1 MSENPKVLEI
11 VRETLEESIHVLSMP
26 YSELKRLER
35 MGIKTIR
42 DFRDFEF
49 PKDEDELLLNAQKH
63 FQIVFF
69 EREWN
74 DIEETIK

>member
-1 MSENPKVLEI
+1 MSEDPKVLEI
-11 VRETLEESIHVLSMP
+11 VREALEESVHVLSMP
-26 YSELKRLER
+26 YSELKRLEK

-49 PKDEDELLLNAQKH
+49 SKDEDELLLNAQKH
-63 FQIVFF
+63 MQTVFF

-74 DIEETIK
+74 DIKEPIK

>member
-1 MSENPKVLEI
+1 MSEDPKVLEI
-11 VRETLEESIHVLSMP
+11 VRETLEESIHVLAIP

-49 PKDEDELLLNAQKH
+49 PEDEDESLLDAQKH
-63 FQIVFF
+63 MQTVFF

-74 DIEETIK
+74 DIEEPIK